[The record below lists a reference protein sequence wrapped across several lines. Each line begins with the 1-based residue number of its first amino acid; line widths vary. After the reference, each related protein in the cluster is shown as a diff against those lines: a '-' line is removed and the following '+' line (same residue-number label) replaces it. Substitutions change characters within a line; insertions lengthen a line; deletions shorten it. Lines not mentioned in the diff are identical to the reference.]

1 MRVNNNIFLRRKNKV
16 YVNNYLGC
24 TGIADDNNGIIVCL
38 IRNLEGLGYT
48 VSQQLIEL
56 IQELNYSNLVNICT
70 EILAT
75 CKELKGADVEYNPM
89 YPNFPEQVAEASE
102 SELFINALI
111 HYWSNGTLLP
121 EYEKY
126 EREPLLQ
133 NVNYEVIDI
142 GTEEEYRQIF
152 NNILASKTSIS
163 ESDKEDLVLYL
174 RELMDMGN
182 IDLLPDEIPF
192 KENVALVGDLILK
205 NNSSECYDEGYVVE
219 LLSKY
224 FKTATDVL
232 RLLTATSGGDVSLA
246 TNCMFRSFERIERR
260 IIINLLNRCGNV
272 AEDMERYHHRWIRII
287 ERVHPFEF
295 DNLQRTK
302 AVCAF
307 KMLVENE
314 KISTFGG
321 RVMEAIKNQNIET
334 AVRILKSRAGELAR
348 NLDYLLRIAITYEE
362 KKLIINAF
370 KEVAHDVSTN
380 VLLQVKEHFKHRN
393 SNQSDIRVF
402 FPKGSLAK
410 QYSIPNTLPAIE
422 ETLCRA
428 IVQICEVALIY
439 NYSQKDFMGKVYLSE
454 SFKNY
459 IVPYSQ
465 RSASKSLK
473 TVVRGSRLPFNSEN
487 STIRAFIH
495 WTNIEDGY
503 DSRVDIDL
511 SAVILDE
518 NFRYME
524 HVSYTRLASSEYK
537 SYHSGD
543 ITNGGDEN
551 GAGVAEFID
560 IDIDSI
566 VQYGGRYVCFQVHSY
581 TEQKFSSMQN
591 ALFGW
596 MNRADVD
603 SGEIFEPATVEQ
615 RINLTQDTDIEIP
628 VVFDMVTKE
637 AVWMDMGLNNMSFS
651 YGYRAN
657 NVENNLT
664 GVALTIKALCEMK
677 KPNMYDLINL
687 HINSRGLFESDRNK
701 ADIIFDIDT
710 SKPTHIV
717 KKVNEETKEE
727 YEVVEENN
735 EVKVITPFDIDE
747 IMALI

>member
-1 MRVNNNIFLRRKNKV
+1 MRVNNSIFLRRKNKV
-16 YVNNYLGC
+16 YVNTYLLADTSVNSSGV
-24 TGIADDNNGIIVCL
+24 IASF

-48 VSQQLIEL
+48 LSSQLIEVL
-56 IQELNYSNLVNICT
+56 QGLNYSNLVNICT
-70 EILAT
+70 EILDV
-75 CKELKGADVEYNPM
+75 CKELKGADVVYNPM
-89 YPNFPEQVAEASE
+89 YPNFPKQVAESTDA
-102 SELFINALI
+102 ELFINALV

-121 EYEKY
+121 EYEKFK
-126 EREPLLQ
+126 REPLLQ
-133 NVNYEVIDI
+133 NVNYEVIDL
-142 GTEEEYRQIF
+142 GTEEEYKQIF
-152 NNILASKTSIS
+152 SNILVSKTSIS
-163 ESDKEDLVLYL
+163 QTDKEDLVFYL
-174 RELMDMGN
+174 KDLMDMGN
-182 IDLLPDEIPF
+182 LDLLPDEIPF

-205 NNSSECYDEGYVVE
+205 NNSSECYDEVYVVE

-246 TNCMFRSFERIERR
+246 TNCKFRIFNRSERR

-272 AEDMERYHHRWIRII
+272 AEDMKKYQHRWIRIA
-287 ERVHPFEF
+287 ERIHPFEF
-295 DNLQRTK
+295 IEIKRTK
-302 AVCAF
+302 AVLAF
-307 KMLVENE
+307 KMLIEEE

-321 RVMEAIKNQNIET
+321 RVMEAIKSQDIET

-348 NLDYLLRIAITYEE
+348 NLDYLLRIAKNSEE
-362 KKLIINAF
+362 NKLIINAF

-380 VLLQVKEHFKHRN
+380 VLLQVKEHFKYRN

-402 FPKGSLAK
+402 FPKGNLAN
-410 QYSIPNTLPAIE
+410 QYSIPNTLPVID
-422 ETLCRA
+422 ETYCKA
-428 IVQICEVALIY
+428 IVQVCELALTY
-439 NYSQKDFMGKVYLSE
+439 NYGQKDFMGRVYLSDA
-454 SFKNY
+454 FRNY
-459 IVPYSQ
+459 LVPFSQ

-495 WTNIEDGY
+495 WTNIGNGY
-503 DSRVDIDL
+503 GSRRVDIDL

-524 HVSYTRLASSEYK
+524 HVSYTNLRSATYK
-537 SYHSGD
+537 AYHSGD
-543 ITNGGDEN
+543 ITNGGDES

-566 VQYGGRYVCFQVHSY
+566 TKYGARYVCFQVYSY

-596 MNRADVD
+596 MNRADIN
-603 SGEIFEPATVEQ
+603 SGEIFEPSTVEQ
-615 RINLTQDTDIEIP
+615 RINLTQDTVVEIP
-628 VVFDMVTKE
+628 VVFDMINKE
-637 AVWMDMGLNNMSFS
+637 AVWMDIGYVGWS
-651 YGYRAN
+651 YGYRRN
-657 NVENNLT
+657 NLENNLT
-664 GVALTIKALCEMK
+664 GVELTIKALCEMK
-677 KPNMYDLINL
+677 KPNMYDLISL
-687 HINSRGLFESDRNK
+687 HINSRGLFETDRNN

-727 YEVVEENN
+727 YEVVEDNN
-735 EVKVITPFDIDE
+735 EVKIITPFDIDE